1 MPVKQRSLLVLL
13 EECSPGASN
22 DRAALT
28 DEGAG
33 DLGHGA
39 NRGGGLGLGQRQ
51 RPGPRNWRQQNDSKC
66 IQTTRRT
73 AEEMAELYLP
83 SLRSSTIPCS
93 AASFAAAMCWSKQ
106 LFSQNWPK
114 FATIRLILS
123 QNLPT
128 SAEPTTSFGTC
139 QYGWSSIGSCTAHKN
154 TSRR

>member
-1 MPVKQRSLLVLL
+1 MIV
-13 EECSPGASN
+13 
-22 DRAALT
+22 AALT
-28 DEGAG
+28 DERAG

-51 RPGPRNWRQQNDSKC
+51 RAPLVAQQHHPLLRRVLRRRDVLVK
-66 IQTTRRT
+66 TR
-73 AEEMAELYLP
+73 
-83 SLRSSTIPCS
+83 
-93 AASFAAAMCWSKQ
+93 Q